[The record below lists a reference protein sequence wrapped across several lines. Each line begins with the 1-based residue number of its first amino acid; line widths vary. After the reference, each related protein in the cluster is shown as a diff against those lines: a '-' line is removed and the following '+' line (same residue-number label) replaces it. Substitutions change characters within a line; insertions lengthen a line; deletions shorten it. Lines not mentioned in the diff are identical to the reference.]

1 MSQPYDSVNQKTY
14 EDYTALLVNALDSI
28 DKDPSQAATIANLA
42 ILTGIH
48 RNTVSE
54 RKWPKDKL
62 EEIKIARKNKPSESP
77 KKEEKPEN
85 ILGEKLNNA
94 KHELVYWFN
103 NSNDLKREVTQLN
116 INLSRMADA
125 RSDYERMLILE
136 RKKTEKLQSE
146 VQTLKELLS
155 SNDA

>member
-14 EDYTALLVNALDSI
+14 EDNTVLLVNALDSI
-28 DKDPSQAATIANLA
+28 EKDPSLAATIANLV

-62 EEIKIARKNKPSESP
+62 EEIKTDRKNKPSESP
-77 KKEEKPEN
+77 KKEETPEN

-155 SNDA
+155 SND

>member
-14 EDYTALLVNALDSI
+14 EDNTVLLVNALDSI
-28 DKDPSQAATIANLA
+28 DKDPSLAATIANLV

-62 EEIKIARKNKPSESP
+62 EKIKIARKNKPSEPP

-85 ILGEKLNNA
+85 ILDEKLNNA

-103 NSNDLKREVTQLN
+103 KTNDLEREVNQLN

-155 SNDA
+155 SNDV

>member
-1 MSQPYDSVNQKTY
+1 MSQPYDSVNQKIY
-14 EDYTALLVNALDSI
+14 EDNTELLVNALGTI
-28 DKDPSQAATIANLA
+28 EKDPSQAATIANLA

-48 RNTVSE
+48 RNTISE

-62 EEIKIARKNKPSESP
+62 EDIKTDRKNKPSQST
-77 KKEEKPEN
+77 KNGEKPEK
-85 ILGEKLNNA
+85 ILGDKLENA
-94 KHELVYWFN
+94 KLELVYWFN
-103 NSNDLKREVTQLN
+103 LSNDLKKETTQLN

-136 RKKTEKLQSE
+136 RKKTKKLQNE

-155 SNDA
+155 SNDV